1 MKKLKI
7 FYPSKTISFHV
18 TTIILILLTS
28 SFFIIYEWTKFFPE
42 KKKDL
47 EVLITLT
54 TVLMV
59 IYWIFYAIN
68 NYFRHEYA
76 KGHFE
81 GFLIIEN
88 DKIIC
93 NKEIYLINEI
103 EKISI
108 LHWYFRG
115 KFNGNISA
123 FSAKKENGLKNYIE
137 ITTNNKTE
145 KYYFLQTQ
153 KENIKMFKDEIRT
166 YYRFG
171 KLNEQNYKN
180 IVE

>member
-7 FYPSKTISFHV
+7 FYPSKTISFHI
-18 TTIILILLTS
+18 TTTILILLTS
-28 SFFIIYEWTKFFPE
+28 SFFVIYELTKIFPKE
-42 KKKDL
+42 IGNS
-47 EVLITLT
+47 ETILILIGI
-54 TVLMV
+54 LMV

-93 NKEIYLINEI
+93 NEKVYSIGNI

-137 ITTNNKTE
+137 ITSNNKTE
-145 KYYFLQTQ
+145 RYYFLQT
-153 KENIKMFKDEIRT
+153 KTENIKMFKDEIRT

-180 IVE
+180 IAE

>member
-7 FYPSKTISFHV
+7 FYPSKTISCHV

-28 SFFIIYEWTKFFPE
+28 SYFIIYELTKFFPE
-42 KKKDL
+42 EKQDL
-47 EVLITLT
+47 EVLSTLT
-54 TVLMV
+54 GVLMV

-93 NKEIYLINEI
+93 NKEIYLINVRSYVMKNQEMLQFI
-103 EKISI
+103 KPTMKDF
-108 LHWYFRG
+108 L
-115 KFNGNISA
+115 
-123 FSAKKENGLKNYIE
+123 AK
-137 ITTNNKTE
+137 
-145 KYYFLQTQ
+145 
-153 KENIKMFKDEIRT
+153 
-166 YYRFG
+166 
-171 KLNEQNYKN
+171 
-180 IVE
+180 